1 MTDNVF
7 EISKTLSVINQVIL
21 LEIQIIITLKVLSL
35 TQ

>member
-7 EISKTLSVINQVIL
+7 GISKTLSVINQVIL